1 MIAFNRRSG
10 QGLHKKCKLI
20 LFQWSKVM
28 INYILLYKIRRS
40 IKKIIKEKIED
51 EEIATTKKSC
61 IGCLADEISWEIY
74 YLLKE
79 NKGEK

>member
-1 MIAFNRRSG
+1 MNLA
-10 QGLHKKCKLI
+10 
-20 LFQWSKVM
+20 M
-28 INYILLYKIRRS
+28 INYILLYKIRKRV
-40 IKKIIKEKIED
+40 KKIIKEKIVD
-51 EEIATTKKSC
+51 EEIATTEKSC

>member
-1 MIAFNRRSG
+1 
-10 QGLHKKCKLI
+10 
-20 LFQWSKVM
+20 M
-28 INYILLYKIRRS
+28 INYILLYKIRKRV
-40 IKKIIKEKIED
+40 KKIIKEKIAD
-51 EEIATTKKSC
+51 EEIATTEKSC